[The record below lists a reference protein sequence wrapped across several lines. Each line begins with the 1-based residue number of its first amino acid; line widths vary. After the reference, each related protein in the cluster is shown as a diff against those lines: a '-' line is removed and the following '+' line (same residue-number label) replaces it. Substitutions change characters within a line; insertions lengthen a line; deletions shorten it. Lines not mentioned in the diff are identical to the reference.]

1 RGVPATEPDAG
12 TAAPVAR
19 AVRSVRGARDRD
31 IGALTEGR
39 RELSCNLIPPSPLE
53 CAGLTFHNSRFV
65 ADAAVRHRFALQ
77 SLQARTN
84 VTSPARFPMRRS
96 IPRHQADSIRL
107 AVRKGQQKNI
117 PTFRFATTASLPDA
131 QR

>member
-1 RGVPATEPDAG
+1 MI
-12 TAAPVAR
+12 AA
-19 AVRSVRGARDRD
+19 SRDRL
-31 IGALTEGR
+31 AR
-39 RELSCNLIPPSPLE
+39 RNPFGFTHTTTAIP
-53 CAGLTFHNSRFV
+53 GLTFHNSRFV

>member
-1 RGVPATEPDAG
+1 
-12 TAAPVAR
+12 
-19 AVRSVRGARDRD
+19 
-31 IGALTEGR
+31 
-39 RELSCNLIPPSPLE
+39 
-53 CAGLTFHNSRFV
+53 V

-107 AVRKGQQKNI
+107 AVRKGQQKTYRPSVSPRRLRCPMRNDKDFFLEYYNRCQANSI
-117 PTFRFATTASLPDA
+117 L
-131 QR
+131 